1 MQANKQ
7 QQRAIAHNTGPA
19 LILAGPGSGKTFT
32 TVERV
37 RYLIEVHHAD
47 PSHIL
52 VITFTKAA
60 ARQMRDRFF
69 ARMDNQF
76 FPVTFGTFHA
86 VFFHILKTSCHYNG
100 SSILKEKEKRE
111 YLRAALLTLPKK
123 FYAQND
129 GKMDQEWEQGLLSEI
144 GFIKNIGKLPADFTS
159 EYVSRQEFM
168 RIFVSFQ
175 KQLAQEKKLDLDDFA
190 AAVCHLFRTNPAEL
204 ARWQREYSYLLV
216 DEFQDINAAQY
227 EAVKLLCGGKRN
239 LFVVGDDDQAIYGFR
254 GSDPAIM
261 RQFLKDF
268 PEAKQ
273 IFLSVNYRSRAGIVE
288 TAGKL
293 IGQNRERFPKQ
304 IVAGQSTSDERQDVC
319 FVPEATQGARRMQ
332 GEKSTLPIPTGTASG
347 ISAAAFGTSWLPL
360 STDRSVLVCGFQ
372 DRRQEA
378 ETVADE
384 IGKTLRQGKS
394 CAAIFR
400 TNADAVWLATALK
413 CRNIPY
419 LWKEKPKNPYETPVC
434 QDLLAYLQFAMEGRK
449 RKDFLRIMN
458 RPCRYLSRQ
467 MLPDAE
473 ISFSALRRAYAQK
486 PYMQEILH
494 RLEADISR
502 LAKMDLYAAVHY
514 IRRGMGYDAWLKE
527 NAGQTPSAGESRQ
540 GQERAPAGARAHAAG
555 KLERDLEAADFFQE
569 QAREFQSLTELE
581 EAMTAYED
589 QMDQNMADAADTAAH
604 TAASGTTGAAFTTLP
619 ITELVTMHG
628 SKGLEYDTVFLP
640 CCMEGVVPHK
650 KSKDQA
656 ALEEERRI
664 FYVGMTR
671 AKKELY
677 LSYTKGTKETQGF
690 ASRFLAECGWKEP
703 KR

>member
-86 VFFHILKTSCHYNG
+86 VFFHILKTSCHYDG

-111 YLRAALLTLPKK
+111 YLRAALLTLPEK

-144 GFIKNIGKLPADFTS
+144 GFIKNIGKLPTDFTS

-304 IVAGQSTSDERQDVC
+304 IVAGQS
-319 FVPEATQGARRMQ
+319 A
-332 GEKSTLPIPTGTASG
+332 ASG
-347 ISAAAFGTSWLPL
+347 VPAAAPGMIWLPF
-360 STDRSVLVCGFQ
+360 STDHSVLVCGFQ
-372 DRRQEA
+372 DRKQEA
-378 ETVADE
+378 EAVADE
-384 IGKTLRQGKS
+384 IGKAFRQGKS

-400 TNADAVWLATALK
+400 TNADAVWLAAELK
-413 CRNIPY
+413 CRKIPFR
-419 LWKEKPKNPYETPVC
+419 WKEKPKNPYETPVC

-467 MLPDAE
+467 MLPDAD

-494 RLEADISR
+494 RLETDISR

-527 NAGQTPSAGESRQ
+527 SAGQTPSAGELRQ
-540 GQERAPAGARAHAAG
+540 GQRTASAGTRAHAAG

-569 QAREFQSLTELE
+569 QVREFQSLTELE
-581 EAMTAYED
+581 EAMAAYED
-589 QMDQNMADAADTAAH
+589 QMDQNENGADAADVAARTAAR
-604 TAASGTTGAAFTTLP
+604 GTTGAAFATLP
-619 ITELVTMHG
+619 VAELVTMHG
-628 SKGLEYDTVFLP
+628 SKGLEYDVVFLP

-650 KSKDQA
+650 KSRDQA
-656 ALEEERRI
+656 ALEEERRM

-677 LSYTKGTKETQGF
+677 LSYAKGTKDAPGF

>member
-86 VFFHILKTSCHYNG
+86 VFFHILKTSCHYDG

-111 YLRAALLTLPKK
+111 YLRAALLTLPEK

-129 GKMDQEWEQGLLSEI
+129 GKMDQEWEQELLSEI
-144 GFIKNIGKLPADFTS
+144 GFIKNIGKLPTDFTS

-304 IVAGQSTSDERQDVC
+304 IVAGQS
-319 FVPEATQGARRMQ
+319 A
-332 GEKSTLPIPTGTASG
+332 ASG
-347 ISAAAFGTSWLPL
+347 VPAAAPGMIWLPF
-360 STDRSVLVCGFQ
+360 STDHSVLVCGFQ
-372 DRRQEA
+372 DRKQEA
-378 ETVADE
+378 EAVADE
-384 IGKTLRQGKS
+384 IGKAFRQGKS

-400 TNADAVWLATALK
+400 TNADAVWLAAELK
-413 CRNIPY
+413 CRKIPFR
-419 LWKEKPKNPYETPVC
+419 WKEKPKNPYETPVC

-467 MLPDAE
+467 MLPDAD

-494 RLEADISR
+494 RLETDISR

-527 NAGQTPSAGESRQ
+527 SAGQTPSAGELRQ
-540 GQERAPAGARAHAAG
+540 GQRTASVGTRAHAAD

-569 QAREFQSLTELE
+569 QVREFQSLTELE
-581 EAMTAYED
+581 EAMAAYED
-589 QMDQNMADAADTAAH
+589 QMDQNENGADAADVAARTAAR
-604 TAASGTTGAAFTTLP
+604 GTTGAAFATLP
-619 ITELVTMHG
+619 IAELVTMHG
-628 SKGLEYDTVFLP
+628 SKGLEYDVVFLP
-640 CCMEGVVPHK
+640 CCMEGIVPHK
-650 KSKDQA
+650 KSRDQA
-656 ALEEERRI
+656 ALEEERRM

-677 LSYTKGTKETQGF
+677 LSYTKGTKDAPGF

>member
-86 VFFHILKTSCHYNG
+86 VFFHILKISCHYDG

-111 YLRAALLTLPKK
+111 SLRAALLTLPKK

-129 GKMDQEWEQGLLSEI
+129 GKMDREWEQGLLSEI

-304 IVAGQSTSDERQDVC
+304 IVAGQS
-319 FVPEATQGARRMQ
+319 A
-332 GEKSTLPIPTGTASG
+332 ASG
-347 ISAAAFGTSWLPL
+347 VPAAAPGMIWLPF
-360 STDRSVLVCGFQ
+360 STDHSVLVCGFQ
-372 DRRQEA
+372 DRKQEA
-378 ETVADE
+378 EAVADE
-384 IGKTLRQGKS
+384 IGKAFRQGKS

-400 TNADAVWLATALK
+400 TNADAVWLAAELK
-413 CRNIPY
+413 CRKIPFR
-419 LWKEKPKNPYETPVC
+419 WKEKPKNPYETPVC

-486 PYMQEILH
+486 PYMQEILY
-494 RLEADISR
+494 RLETDISR

-527 NAGQTPSAGESRQ
+527 NAGQTLSAGELRQ
-540 GQERAPAGARAHAAG
+540 GQRTASAGTRAHAAG

-569 QAREFQSLTELE
+569 QVREFQSLTELE
-581 EAMTAYED
+581 EAMAAYED
-589 QMDQNMADAADTAAH
+589 QMDQNGADASDVAAC
-604 TAASGTTGAAFTTLP
+604 TAASGTTGAAFATLP
-619 ITELVTMHG
+619 IAELVTMHG
-628 SKGLEYDTVFLP
+628 SKGLEYDVVFLP

-650 KSKDQA
+650 KSRDQA
-656 ALEEERRI
+656 ALEEERRM

-677 LSYTKGTKETQGF
+677 ISYTKGTKDAPGF

>member
-86 VFFHILKTSCHYNG
+86 VFFHILKISCHYDG

-129 GKMDQEWEQGLLSEI
+129 GKIDREWEQGLLSEI

-261 RQFLKDF
+261 RHFLKDF

-304 IVAGQSTSDERQDVC
+304 IVAGQSATSG
-319 FVPEATQGARRMQ
+319 VP
-332 GEKSTLPIPTGTASG
+332 
-347 ISAAAFGTSWLPL
+347 AAAPGMIWLPF
-360 STDRSVLVCGFQ
+360 STDHSVLVCGFQ
-372 DRRQEA
+372 DRKQEA
-378 ETVADE
+378 EAVADE
-384 IGKTLRQGKS
+384 MGKAVRQGKS

-400 TNADAVWLATALK
+400 TNADAVWLAAELK
-413 CRNIPY
+413 CRKIPFR
-419 LWKEKPKNPYETPVC
+419 WKEKPKNPYETPVC

-458 RPCRYLSRQ
+458 HPCRYLSRQ

-494 RLEADISR
+494 CLEADISR

-527 NAGQTPSAGESRQ
+527 NAGQTPSAGELRQ
-540 GQERAPAGARAHAAG
+540 GQRTASAGTRAHAAG

-569 QAREFQSLTELE
+569 QVREFQSLTELE
-581 EAMTAYED
+581 EAMAAYED
-589 QMDQNMADAADTAAH
+589 QMDQNGADASDVAAC
-604 TAASGTTGAAFTTLP
+604 TAASGTTGAAFATLP
-619 ITELVTMHG
+619 IVELVTMHG
-628 SKGLEYDTVFLP
+628 SKGLEYDVVFLP

-650 KSKDQA
+650 KSRNQA
-656 ALEEERRI
+656 ALEEERRM

-677 LSYTKGTKETQGF
+677 LSYTKGTKERPGF
-690 ASRFLAECGWKEP
+690 ASRFLAECGWKES

>member
-86 VFFHILKTSCHYNG
+86 VFFHILKTSCHYDG

-111 YLRAALLTLPKK
+111 YLRAALLTLPEK

-144 GFIKNIGKLPADFTS
+144 GFIKNIGKLPTDFTS

-304 IVAGQSTSDERQDVC
+304 IVAGQS
-319 FVPEATQGARRMQ
+319 A
-332 GEKSTLPIPTGTASG
+332 ASG
-347 ISAAAFGTSWLPL
+347 VPAAAPGMIWLPF
-360 STDRSVLVCGFQ
+360 STDHSVLVCGFQ
-372 DRRQEA
+372 DRKQEA
-378 ETVADE
+378 EAVADE
-384 IGKTLRQGKS
+384 IGNAFRQGKS

-400 TNADAVWLATALK
+400 TNADAVWLAAELK
-413 CRNIPY
+413 CRKIPFR
-419 LWKEKPKNPYETPVC
+419 WKEKPKNPYETPVC

-494 RLEADISR
+494 RLETDISR

-527 NAGQTPSAGESRQ
+527 NAGQTLSAGELRQ
-540 GQERAPAGARAHAAG
+540 GQRTASAGTRAHAAG

-569 QAREFQSLTELE
+569 QVREFQSLTELE
-581 EAMTAYED
+581 EAMAAYED
-589 QMDQNMADAADTAAH
+589 QMDQNENGADAADVAARTAAR
-604 TAASGTTGAAFTTLP
+604 GTTGAAFATLP
-619 ITELVTMHG
+619 IAELVTMHG
-628 SKGLEYDTVFLP
+628 SKGLEYDVVFLP
-640 CCMEGVVPHK
+640 CCMEGIVPHK
-650 KSKDQA
+650 KSRDQA
-656 ALEEERRI
+656 ALEEERRM

-677 LSYTKGTKETQGF
+677 LSYTKGTKDAPGF

>member
-60 ARQMRDRFF
+60 VRQMRNRFF

-86 VFFHILKTSCHYNG
+86 VFFHILKTSCHYDG

-111 YLRAALLTLPKK
+111 YLRAALLTLPEK

-144 GFIKNIGKLPADFTS
+144 GFIKNIGKLPTDFTS

-304 IVAGQSTSDERQDVC
+304 IVAGQSATSG
-319 FVPEATQGARRMQ
+319 VPATAPGM
-332 GEKSTLPIPTGTASG
+332 I
-347 ISAAAFGTSWLPL
+347 WLPF
-360 STDRSVLVCGFQ
+360 SMDHSVLVCGFQ
-372 DRRQEA
+372 DRKQEA
-378 ETVADE
+378 EAVADE
-384 IGKTLRQGKS
+384 MGKAVRQGKS

-400 TNADAVWLATALK
+400 TNADAVWLAAELK
-413 CRNIPY
+413 CRKIPFR
-419 LWKEKPKNPYETPVC
+419 WKEKPKNPYETPVC
-434 QDLLAYLQFAMEGRK
+434 QDLLAYLQFAMKGRK

-486 PYMQEILH
+486 PYMQEILR

-527 NAGQTPSAGESRQ
+527 SAGQTPSAGELRQ
-540 GQERAPAGARAHAAG
+540 GQRTASAGTRAHAAG

-569 QAREFQSLTELE
+569 QVREFQSLTELE
-581 EAMTAYED
+581 EAMAAYED
-589 QMDQNMADAADTAAH
+589 QMDQNENGADAADVAARTAAR
-604 TAASGTTGAAFTTLP
+604 GTTGAAFATLP
-619 ITELVTMHG
+619 IAELVTMHG
-628 SKGLEYDTVFLP
+628 SKGLEYDVVFLP

-650 KSKDQA
+650 KSRDQA
-656 ALEEERRI
+656 ALEEERRM

-677 LSYTKGTKETQGF
+677 LSYTKGTKDAPGF

>member
-86 VFFHILKTSCHYNG
+86 VFFHILKTSCHYDG

-111 YLRAALLTLPKK
+111 YLRAALLTLPEK

-129 GKMDQEWEQGLLSEI
+129 GKMDREWEQGLLSEI
-144 GFIKNIGKLPADFTS
+144 GFIKNIGKLPTDFTS

-304 IVAGQSTSDERQDVC
+304 IVAGQS
-319 FVPEATQGARRMQ
+319 A
-332 GEKSTLPIPTGTASG
+332 ASG
-347 ISAAAFGTSWLPL
+347 VPAAAPGMIWLPF
-360 STDRSVLVCGFQ
+360 STDHSVLVCGFQ
-372 DRRQEA
+372 DRKQEA
-378 ETVADE
+378 EAVADE
-384 IGKTLRQGKS
+384 IGKAFRQGKS

-400 TNADAVWLATALK
+400 TNADAVWLAAELK
-413 CRNIPY
+413 CRKIPFR
-419 LWKEKPKNPYETPVC
+419 WKEKPKNPYETPVC

-467 MLPDAE
+467 MLPNAE

-486 PYMQEILH
+486 PYMQEILR

-527 NAGQTPSAGESRQ
+527 SAGQTPSAGELRQ
-540 GQERAPAGARAHAAG
+540 GQRTASAGTRAHAAG

-569 QAREFQSLTELE
+569 QVREFQSLTEFE
-581 EAMTAYED
+581 EAMAAYED
-589 QMDQNMADAADTAAH
+589 QMDQNENGADAADVAARTAAR
-604 TAASGTTGAAFTTLP
+604 GTTGAAFATLS
-619 ITELVTMHG
+619 IAELVTMHG
-628 SKGLEYDTVFLP
+628 SKGLEYDVVFLP

-650 KSKDQA
+650 KSRDQA
-656 ALEEERRI
+656 ALEEERRM

-677 LSYTKGTKETQGF
+677 LSYAKGTKDAPGF

>member
-1 MQANKQ
+1 
-7 QQRAIAHNTGPA
+7 
-19 LILAGPGSGKTFT
+19 
-32 TVERV
+32 
-37 RYLIEVHHAD
+37 
-47 PSHIL
+47 
-52 VITFTKAA
+52 
-60 ARQMRDRFF
+60 
-69 ARMDNQF
+69 
-76 FPVTFGTFHA
+76 
-86 VFFHILKTSCHYNG
+86 
-100 SSILKEKEKRE
+100 
-111 YLRAALLTLPKK
+111 
-123 FYAQND
+123 
-129 GKMDQEWEQGLLSEI
+129 
-144 GFIKNIGKLPADFTS
+144 
-159 EYVSRQEFM
+159 
-168 RIFVSFQ
+168 
-175 KQLAQEKKLDLDDFA
+175 
-190 AAVCHLFRTNPAEL
+190 
-204 ARWQREYSYLLV
+204 
-216 DEFQDINAAQY
+216 
-227 EAVKLLCGGKRN
+227 
-239 LFVVGDDDQAIYGFR
+239 
-254 GSDPAIM
+254 
-261 RQFLKDF
+261 
-268 PEAKQ
+268 
-273 IFLSVNYRSRAGIVE
+273 
-288 TAGKL
+288 
-293 IGQNRERFPKQ
+293 
-304 IVAGQSTSDERQDVC
+304 
-319 FVPEATQGARRMQ
+319 MQ
-332 GEKSTLPIPTGTASG
+332 GEESTLPIPTGTASG
-347 ISAAAFGTSWLPL
+347 ISTAAFGTSWLPL

-413 CRNIPY
+413 CRKIPF

-494 RLEADISR
+494 RLEVDISR

-540 GQERAPAGARAHAAG
+540 EQGRAPAGTRAHAAG

-589 QMDQNMADAADTAAH
+589 QMDQNMADAADTAA
-604 TAASGTTGAAFTTLP
+604 SGTTGAAFTTLP
-619 ITELVTMHG
+619 IAELVTMHG
-628 SKGLEYDTVFLP
+628 SKGLEYDAVFLP

-650 KSKDQA
+650 KSKNQA
-656 ALEEERRI
+656 ALEEERRM

-703 KR
+703 KQ

>member
-60 ARQMRDRFF
+60 ARQMRDSFF

-86 VFFHILKTSCHYNG
+86 VFFHILKTSCHYDG
-100 SSILKEKEKRE
+100 SSILKEKDKRE
-111 YLRAALLTLPKK
+111 YLRAALLTLPEK

-190 AAVCHLFRTNPAEL
+190 AAVCHLFQTNPAEL

-304 IVAGQSTSDERQDVC
+304 IVAGQS
-319 FVPEATQGARRMQ
+319 A
-332 GEKSTLPIPTGTASG
+332 ASG
-347 ISAAAFGTSWLPL
+347 VPAAAPGMIWLPF
-360 STDRSVLVCGFQ
+360 STDHSVLVCGFQ
-372 DRRQEA
+372 DRKQEA
-378 ETVADE
+378 EAVADE
-384 IGKTLRQGKS
+384 IGKAFRQGKS
-394 CAAIFR
+394 CASIFR
-400 TNADAVWLATALK
+400 TNADAVWLAAELK
-413 CRNIPY
+413 CRKIPFR
-419 LWKEKPKNPYETPVC
+419 WKEKPKNPYETPVC

-467 MLPDAE
+467 MLPDAD

-486 PYMQEILH
+486 PYMQEILR

-527 NAGQTPSAGESRQ
+527 SAGQTPSAGELRQ
-540 GQERAPAGARAHAAG
+540 GQRTASVGTRAHAAG

-569 QAREFQSLTELE
+569 QVREFQSLTEFE
-581 EAMTAYED
+581 EAMAAYED
-589 QMDQNMADAADTAAH
+589 QMDQNENGADAADVAAR
-604 TAASGTTGAAFTTLP
+604 TAASGTTDAAFATLS
-619 ITELVTMHG
+619 IAELVTMHG
-628 SKGLEYDTVFLP
+628 SKGLEYDVVFLP
-640 CCMEGVVPHK
+640 CCMEGIVPHK
-650 KSKDQA
+650 KSRNQA
-656 ALEEERRI
+656 ALEEERRM

-677 LSYTKGTKETQGF
+677 LSYAKGTKDAPGF

>member
-86 VFFHILKTSCHYNG
+86 VFFHILKTSCHYDG

-111 YLRAALLTLPKK
+111 YLRAALLTLPEK

-144 GFIKNIGKLPADFTS
+144 GFIKNIGKLPTDFTS

-304 IVAGQSTSDERQDVC
+304 IVAGQS
-319 FVPEATQGARRMQ
+319 A
-332 GEKSTLPIPTGTASG
+332 ASG
-347 ISAAAFGTSWLPL
+347 VPAAAPGMIWLPF
-360 STDRSVLVCGFQ
+360 STDHSVLVCGFQ
-372 DRRQEA
+372 DRKQEA
-378 ETVADE
+378 EAVADE
-384 IGKTLRQGKS
+384 IGKAVRQGKS

-400 TNADAVWLATALK
+400 TNADAVWLAAELK
-413 CRNIPY
+413 CRKIPFR
-419 LWKEKPKNPYETPVC
+419 WKEKPKNPYETPVC

-467 MLPDAE
+467 MLPDAD

-494 RLEADISR
+494 RLETDISR

-527 NAGQTPSAGESRQ
+527 SAGQTLSAGELRQ
-540 GQERAPAGARAHAAG
+540 GQRTASVGRAHAAG

-569 QAREFQSLTELE
+569 QVREFQSLTELE
-581 EAMTAYED
+581 EAMAAYED
-589 QMDQNMADAADTAAH
+589 QMDQNENGADAADVAARTAAR
-604 TAASGTTGAAFTTLP
+604 GTTGAAFATLP
-619 ITELVTMHG
+619 IAELVTMHG
-628 SKGLEYDTVFLP
+628 SKGLEYDVVFLP

-650 KSKDQA
+650 KSRDQA
-656 ALEEERRI
+656 ALEEERRM

-677 LSYTKGTKETQGF
+677 LSYAKGTKDAPGF